1 MRAPGPC
8 PPTRRCPGCRRQD
21 NHSSTNK
28 PLSLPVKSRP
38 RAKKTLPAWCL
49 GPAEFALLAEGDPAR
64 PFARMLLEKPAEHCR
79 WVHLAVR
86 RHCMD
91 LKHAAAAP
99 DKFPYVY
106 ARELATR
113 PIRFAA
119 QFRIY
124 SGADYGKPLHLLPWQ
139 QFVVSQVYGW
149 RHRAAPPPLHLRL
162 HRSAAQKRQDRPAR
176 PAGALSPMLYAR
188 AQFYSVAT
196 KEDQAKLV
204 WKDAIRLLKTSP
216 RVAALFRVRTRHL
229 AHGPSGSEWA
239 PLGSD
244 SRSQDGLRPDV
255 AIMDELH
262 AWRDRELWDV
272 ISSAFGAAYSP
283 LLFQITTAGTD
294 ISGICREQQGRVL
307 DVLKAL
313 ERGKYTGL
321 KADQAT
327 YFGCVWTVDKTDK
340 WDDPRSWA
348 KANPSLGT
356 VKSLENMEQLA
367 ATAKKSS
374 GSRREFLLKHLNQW
388 QSGGDE
394 PRWLDPLQWAKGGPS
409 SAPAPTPRELWERLR
424 GLKVWCGL
432 DLASVG
438 DTSSFCAIAEDP
450 KDPKKLLVAWHYWL
464 PSEQIGSRSEK
475 DAQPYDLWAAE
486 GYLTLTEG
494 SVTDVAQVEADIVH
508 TLRSYELSCAKFA
521 YDPGHEQG
529 VAQRLQDTHSLPMFL
544 CPQTYTALGPATDE
558 LERLVVGER
567 LDHGG
572 NPMAAAQA
580 SCVVVRTGPY
590 GGRTP
595 AKGRSRGRID
605 GIAALVDALA
615 ARAADLDD
623 AARPKAFAVYF
634 D

>member
-1 MRAPGPC
+1 MN
-8 PPTRRCPGCRRQD
+8 PPSETPSPRSPA
-21 NHSSTNK
+21 
-28 PLSLPVKSRP
+28 KSPRV
-38 RAKKTLPAWCL
+38 RAKKSAPAWYL
-49 GPAEFALLAEGDPAR
+49 RKDEFALLAAADPAR
-64 PFARMLLEKPAEHCR
+64 AFAQLLLDKPAMHCR

-86 RHCMD
+86 RHCAD
-91 LKHAAAAP
+91 LKAALAAP
-99 DKFPYVY
+99 EKFPYVY
-106 ARELATR
+106 VPELATR
-113 PIRFAA
+113 PIRFAS

-124 SGADYGKPLHLLPWQ
+124 SGVDYGKRFELLPWQ
-139 QFVVSQVYGW
+139 KFIVSQVYGW
-149 RHRAAPPPLHLRL
+149 RLRAGPRRRRYTYAYIEVPRKNGKTGLLAPLGLYHLCFTPQK
-162 HRSAAQKRQDRPAR
+162 SVAQI
-176 PAGALSPMLYAR
+176 
-188 AQFYSVAT
+188 YSVAT
-196 KEDQAKLV
+196 KEEQAKLV

-216 RVAALFRVRTRHL
+216 RWASLFRVRTRHL

-262 AWRDRELWDV
+262 AWRERELWDV

-294 ISGICREQQGRVL
+294 TSGICREQQGRVI
-307 DVLKAL
+307 DVLKAV
-313 ERGKYTGL
+313 ERGTYRGL

-327 YFGCVWTVDKTDK
+327 YFGCIWTLDKADK
-340 WDDPRSWA
+340 WDEPRSWA
-348 KANPSLGT
+348 KANPSLGS

-367 ATAKKSS
+367 ASAKKSS
-374 GSRREFLLKHLNQW
+374 GARREFLLKHLNLW
-388 QSGGDE
+388 QTGGDE
-394 PRWLDPLQWAKGGPS
+394 PRWLDPLQWAKCGGGA
-409 SAPAPTPRELWERLR
+409 SAARPPRELWERLR

-450 KDPKKLLVAWHYWL
+450 EDPRRLLAAWHYWL
-464 PSEQIGSRSEK
+464 PSEQIGARSEK

-486 GYLTLTEG
+486 GYLTLTQG
-494 SVTDVAQVEADIVH
+494 SVTDVAQVEADIVE
-508 TLRSYELSCAKFA
+508 TLRAYALSCAKFA

-529 VAQRLQDTHSLPMFL
+529 VAQRLQDTHSLPMFV

-558 LERLVVGER
+558 LERLVVGAR

-572 NPMAAAQA
+572 NPMSAAQA
-580 SCVVVRTGPY
+580 ACVVVRTGPY

-615 ARAADLDD
+615 ARSADLDE
-623 AARPKAFAVYF
+623 ASRPKNFAVYF

>member
-1 MRAPGPC
+1 MSPHRDKPPAS
-8 PPTRRCPGCRRQD
+8 PTRRPAKRAR
-21 NHSSTNK
+21 
-28 PLSLPVKSRP
+28 
-38 RAKKTLPAWCL
+38 RAKAALPAWYL
-49 GPAEFALLAEGDPAR
+49 SPDEFALLAEGDPAR
-64 PFARMLLEKPAEHCR
+64 AFAQMLLDAPAAHCR

-91 LKHAAAAP
+91 LKHAATAP

-106 ARELATR
+106 APELATR

-124 SGADYGKPLHLLPWQ
+124 SGADYGKPLRLLPWQ

-149 RHRAAPPPLHLRL
+149 RVRKDPRKRRYTYAYIEVPRKNGKTGMLAPLGLYHLCFT
-162 HRSAAQKRQDRPAR
+162 PAR
-176 PAGALSPMLYAR
+176 SV
-188 AQFYSVAT
+188 AQLYSVAT

-204 WKDAIRLLKTSP
+204 WKDAIRLLKTNP
-216 RVAALFRVRTRHL
+216 RWDALFCVRTRHL

-262 AWRDRELWDV
+262 AWRERELWDV
-272 ISSAFGAAYSP
+272 ISSAFGSAFSP

-294 ISGICREQQGRVL
+294 ISGICREQQGRVV

-327 YFGCVWTVDKTDK
+327 YFGCVWTLDKTDK
-340 WDDPRSWA
+340 WDDPKAWA

-374 GSRREFLLKHLNQW
+374 GARREFLLKHLNQW
-388 QSGGDE
+388 QTGGDE
-394 PRWLDPLQWAKGGPS
+394 PRWLDPLQWAKGGPA
-409 SAPAPTPRELWERLR
+409 SAPPPPPRELWERLR

-450 KDPKKLLVAWHYWL
+450 KDPKKLLVAWQYWL
-464 PSEQIGSRSEK
+464 PSEQIGARSEK

-486 GYLTLTEG
+486 GYLTLTQG
-494 SVTDVAQVEADIVH
+494 SVTDVAQVEQDIVH
-508 TLRSYELSCAKFA
+508 TLRGYELSCAKFA

-529 VAQRLQDTHSLPMFL
+529 VAQRLQDTHGLPMFL

-595 AKGRSRGRID
+595 AKGRSKGRID

-615 ARAADLDD
+615 ARSADLDE
-623 AARPKAFAVYF
+623 AARPRNFAVYF